1 MEYAYQA
8 CWRVRTSYRTTN
20 GTVEVEGLC
29 FADSEADVRQRP
41 NVQRALR
48 EDAPSRW
55 KRCATRSALRGG
67 HRRWTSR
74 GASRRVTW

>member
-48 EDAPSRW
+48 EGCAITVEKVRDALGTKGR
-55 KRCATRSALRGG
+55 A
-67 HRRWTSR
+67 
-74 GASRRVTW
+74 